1 MRKQLKE
8 IALGVIPIVLFITV
22 LHFTLTPLGAE
33 RYVRFLLSSVLI
45 VFGISIFLYGVNVAL
60 VPLGKDIGSSLVK
73 KGSVSLLL
81 LFGLIIG
88 FAATIPEPAVLTII
102 AQLPIENLG
111 IPVVVIHLVTA
122 ASVGLFIL
130 LSFLTIFLRVPIK
143 YTLTVIY
150 AAIVVLLIAAP
161 VDFKSIAIDVGTLTT
176 GSLTVPFFMA
186 LGSGI
191 AAVTARDEKS
201 QSSFGVVALASMG
214 PIIAIL
220 LLGVLTRW
228 V

>member
-1 MRKQLKE
+1 
-8 IALGVIPIVLFITV
+8 
-22 LHFTLTPLGAE
+22 
-33 RYVRFLLSSVLI
+33 
-45 VFGISIFLYGVNVAL
+45 
-60 VPLGKDIGSSLVK
+60 
-73 KGSVSLLL
+73 
-81 LFGLIIG
+81 
-88 FAATIPEPAVLTII
+88 
-102 AQLPIENLG
+102 
-111 IPVVVIHLVTA
+111 LVTA
-122 ASVGLFIL
+122 ASEGLFIL